1 MQQLSMGLSAELSVT
16 PSMRYDGESA
26 VLWIGAHECDLCI
39 ITYELPG
46 MDGLETYARIRTRKP
61 DLPVIIL
68 GETTDQ
74 HVAIAAFREGAIDFV
89 AVQGNFVSVVCERIK
104 RTFGEY
110 IETTVTSPTALEDP
124 TLGHIPRELLAPTFQ
139 NRLRS
144 IGRQLDIYGYHTVT
158 ILDIEGGF
166 LVRANR
172 QRARKPQALE
182 FPDRDFPRLVASAM
196 EDDASKPEK
205 PFHQSDLIPTGYE
218 DVLRALGY
226 RLDEVSASSIMITE
240 LEEQLVVSFKGND
253 ERAALPGLITVN
265 WMLSPSD
272 IEFILN
278 EAFYRRGQQPK
289 PTISPAPEQGGI
301 RGILRRLN

>member
-1 MQQLSMGLSAELSVT
+1 
-16 PSMRYDGESA
+16 
-26 VLWIGAHECDLCI
+26 
-39 ITYELPG
+39 
-46 MDGLETYARIRTRKP
+46 
-61 DLPVIIL
+61 L

-104 RTFGEY
+104 RTFGEH